1 MKDDPEEAHLLVL
14 VESGLKYFEDHDLP
28 KAINR
33 KDKSPWLLVK
43 LGGDGM
49 LDRHDKLHEALT
61 QRRDKV
67 IVITTADDLRR
78 IPGTKISRS
87 TAWDLEASD
96 CARVFR
102 AQDRLNQYRFV
113 VVSFGPAGA
122 LLFDR
127 EADSAAQLSLFY
139 DASTVEGSSDFWL
152 NGRMWGYTSA
162 LTAAICRKI
171 LASWEGDTSFGV
183 DNYVMEEGVWHGIGA
198 MQKIYDAGF
207 GPVTDHVPLGFPV
220 EEVSAAINGAVIDRL
235 EKVKVDREAG
245 SSWTVLNVSPRRLD
259 EIAHEIVYRGAKKV
273 LEETKVPHLK
283 YGKVVSVDRRE
294 IESYQ
299 SVRSLVKDYVERRG
313 TRVRNYWE
321 MQQARTP
328 VPLSIAIFGQ
338 PGSGKSTAVKE
349 IIGTLKIQDRELKIE
364 EFNLSQFRE
373 TSELIDSFHL
383 LRDHRLRG
391 RVPVVLWDEFDTD
404 FDGVLGWLRY
414 FLSPMQ
420 DGSFQQGQAV
430 HPIGRSV
437 FVFAGGVASSL
448 DEFEKL
454 GSEGEFKLAKGP
466 DFLSRVRGTMELQ
479 GIDKRDGDPLWVLR
493 RAILLRSI
501 LESETHLFDGRE
513 DGVNALDADVLNAF
527 LGVDNFIHGVRSM
540 RAIVVNSSLLGEYYY
555 SKSSLPNETQLNL
568 HVKVGDFYAAMKE
581 KWYEKYH

>member
-1 MKDDPEEAHLLVL
+1 MIVL

-28 KAINR
+28 KGIDR
-33 KDKSPWLLVK
+33 EDKVPWLLVK

-49 LDRHDKLHEALT
+49 LDRNDKLHRALT

-67 IVITTADDLRR
+67 IVVTTADDLRR
-78 IPGTKISRS
+78 VPGTKISRS

-102 AQDRLNQYRFV
+102 TQDRLNQYRFV

-127 EADSAAQLSLFY
+127 EANDDARLRLFY

-171 LASWEGDTSFGV
+171 LTSWEDDASLVVGNAVMNDGV
-183 DNYVMEEGVWHGIGA
+183 RRGIGA
-198 MQKIYDAGF
+198 MQRIYDAGF
-207 GPVTDHVPLGFPV
+207 GPISDDDALCFPV
-220 EEVSAAINGAVIDRL
+220 AEVGAAINGTASGRVA
-235 EKVKVDREAG
+235 EVPVDREAG
-245 SSWTVLNVSPRRLD
+245 SSWTVLNASPRRLD
-259 EIAHEIVYRGAKKV
+259 EIAHEIVYKGVEKA
-273 LEETKVPHLK
+273 LEVTKVPHLK
-283 YGKVVSVDRRE
+283 YGRVVTVDRRE

-338 PGSGKSTAVKE
+338 PGSGKSTAVRE
-349 IIGTLKIQDRELKIE
+349 IIGSLKIQDRELKIE
-364 EFNLSQFRE
+364 EFNLSQFRG

-404 FDGVLGWLRY
+404 FDGTLGWLRY

-437 FVFAGGVASSL
+437 FVFAGGVASTL
-448 DEFEKL
+448 DEFKNL
-454 GSEGEFKLAKGP
+454 GSAEEFNPAKGSTEEFKLAKGP

-479 GIDKRDGDPLWVLR
+479 GIDKRDDDPLWVLR

-501 LESETHLFDGRE
+501 LQSETHLFDGHE
-513 DGVNALDADVLNAF
+513 DGVSAIDADVLNAF
-527 LGVDNFIHGVRSM
+527 LGVEKFSHGVRSL
-540 RAIVVNSSLLGEYYY
+540 RAIVVNSSLAGEYYY

-568 HVKVGDFYAAMKE
+568 HVKSGEFYAAMKE
-581 KWYEKYH
+581 KWYESV